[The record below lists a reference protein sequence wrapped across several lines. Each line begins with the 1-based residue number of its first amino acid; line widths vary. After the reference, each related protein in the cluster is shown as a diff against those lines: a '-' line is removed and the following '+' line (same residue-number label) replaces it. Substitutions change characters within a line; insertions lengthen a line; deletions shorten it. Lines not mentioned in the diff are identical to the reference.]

1 MEGGKESQMAEKKIV
16 STQKKASSAA
26 KSPSTK
32 AKARVS
38 LWELKKE
45 IDERAHQIYLDRISA
60 HAPGDELSDWLQ
72 AEAEV
77 KKKHK
82 LT

>member
-1 MEGGKESQMAEKKIV
+1 MAEKKTG
-16 STQKKASSAA
+16 STPKKA
-26 KSPSTK
+26 PSTRST
-32 AKARVS
+32 AKKQIS

-60 HAPGDELSDWLQ
+60 HRPGDELSDWLQ
-72 AEAEV
+72 AETEI

-82 LT
+82 LA